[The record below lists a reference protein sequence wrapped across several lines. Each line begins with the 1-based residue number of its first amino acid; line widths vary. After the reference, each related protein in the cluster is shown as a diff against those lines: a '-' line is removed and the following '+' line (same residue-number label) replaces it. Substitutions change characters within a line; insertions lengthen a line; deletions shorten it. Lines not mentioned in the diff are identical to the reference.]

1 VGLDPLALDG
11 SLSDDQDGVLESLF
25 KFGNELG
32 LDSLDKT
39 EKWERNVNNVNVLL
53 LSLRDGFD
61 FSNVSDGNVL

>member
-1 VGLDPLALDG
+1 MGLDPLALDG